1 MSTANLLIILMT
13 FLSMKTNNA
22 ALRFELVQN
31 DSVDI
36 IKQHELFIRKGFE
49 LKMNCLYSLSEKM
62 SSKVNCSEIFWQW
75 NERRFENHNKSI
87 SRCLS
92 ILHIEKIW
100 WEGKQTFFCIYKEYT
115 NNGELEVA
123 ENKSLVI
130 ISGDKPKQVP
140 QPSIQWI
147 EDVVE
152 ITWIPKRDS
161 YSLTETKYTVEY
173 SKNTDSTK
181 TMLPSICGVFPLN
194 NCSQRIEYYCR
205 ASFPSRLSATYIV
218 TLVAENKFGRLAG
231 NHTKVNIPLSQ
242 RKMML
247 KPVKDFKVF
256 VKTSGVEMKWG
267 EVLHYEERKKVWY
280 KCLGISNTSGLNF
293 TNSDTFVISKHKLP
307 VFTFC
312 KFCVSRQRYSGGN
325 FSCDQCKV
333 IRTAEDI
340 PSGIPKLKSC
350 RHRSCPSV
358 RFGVFRNVKIS
369 WILPDKQ
376 SWNGIISRQLIFFY
390 DENEKI
396 LQNITI
402 RESNITEWTLSK
414 LKTTSGYHAF
424 MVICT
429 NAGCGDKSNI
439 IYISG
444 MESSVSFELQLFS
457 DKANTGLVVG
467 LILGLLGLSFIFIFV
482 ILYIK
487 RHGVEML
494 PPLQEPQAAIERE
507 SSQSPGEDTEYNLLE
522 WKSNA
527 EI

>member
-1 MSTANLLIILMT
+1 MSTANLLIILMN

-36 IKQHELFIRKGFE
+36 IKQHELYIRKGFE
-49 LKMNCLYSLSEKM
+49 LKINCLYSLSGKM
-62 SSKVNCSEIFWQW
+62 SSKVNCSEMFWQW
-75 NERRFENHNKSI
+75 NERRFENRNKSV
-87 SRCLS
+87 SQCLS

-100 WEGKQTFFCIYKEYT
+100 REGKQTFFCIHREYT
-115 NNGELEVA
+115 NNEELEVA
-123 ENKSLVI
+123 QNKSLVI

-152 ITWIPKRDS
+152 ITWIPKRDN

-173 SKNTDSTK
+173 SKDIESTK
-181 TMLPSICGVFPLN
+181 TMLPSICGIFPLN

-205 ASFPSRLSATYIV
+205 ASFPARLLTIYIV
-218 TLVAENKFGRLAG
+218 KLVAENKFGRVAG
-231 NHTKVNIPLSQ
+231 NHMKVNIPRFQ
-242 RKMML
+242 KKMML
-247 KPVKDFKVF
+247 KPVKDLKIVL
-256 VKTSGVEMKWG
+256 KTSGVEIKWG
-267 EVLHYEERKKVWY
+267 NGLNYEERKKIWY
-280 KCLGISNTSGLNF
+280 KCQGIPKIHIHF
-293 TNSDTFVISKHKLP
+293 TNSDTFAISKDKLP
-307 VFTFC
+307 VFTYC
-312 KFCVSRQRYSGGN
+312 KFCVSRQRYRNGE

-340 PSGIPKLKSC
+340 PSDIPKLKSC
-350 RHRSCPSV
+350 LHRSCPSV
-358 RFGVFRNVKIS
+358 RFGIFRNVTIS

-376 SWNGIISRQLIFFY
+376 SWNGIISRQLLFFY

-402 RESNITEWTLSK
+402 RESNITEWTLNK
-414 LKTTSGYHAF
+414 LKTTRGYHAF

-429 NAGCGDKSNI
+429 NAGCGGRSNI

-467 LILGLLGLSFIFIFV
+467 LTLGLLGLSFIFIFV

-487 RHGVEML
+487 RQAVEML
-494 PPLQEPQAAIERE
+494 PSLQEPQTAMERE
-507 SSQSPGEDTEYNLLE
+507 SSQSPGQDTEYDLLE
-522 WKSNA
+522 WKTN
-527 EI
+527 E